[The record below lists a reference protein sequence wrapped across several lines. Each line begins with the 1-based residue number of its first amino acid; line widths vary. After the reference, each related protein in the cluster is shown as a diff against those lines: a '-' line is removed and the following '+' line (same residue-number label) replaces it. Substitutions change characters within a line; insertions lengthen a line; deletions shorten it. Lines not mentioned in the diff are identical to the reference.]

1 MENLKMT
8 GTCPLIKYTGNDE
21 YQLPTQKHQ
30 DQLQK
35 TTATHFNLNSK
46 KCGTKNK
53 FKITDKILRLYNTPD
68 KREVPLKRARSI
80 IGKRTRN
87 CQETPCVQKKLSFP
101 VLENNHSTKKSQ
113 THILQLPDSFVND
126 CLKRREHKEKRR
138 EHNDCLKRR
147 EHIEL
152 RPLAS
157 LTNADSCVIN
167 DKSCISQFKVL
178 DKIRPSHPQF
188 AKEIKVNSK
197 EALKINSL
205 ILTERLKVQLTPTSQ
220 HRITFASIENT
231 SQSNTATSKC
241 WLKNVTKTRLTS
253 CLDEM
258 CKLCE
263 LNPDQCKNS
272 ENRNNTLHID
282 LKRLTEVRSKNWSS
296 YGHYTKVHKLKYTK
310 RQKNLL
316 KNKDKQVEVD
326 EDYLS
331 VDVDELMNIY
341 KKKSIPNAMDSET
354 IGGCI
359 YPQSDVET
367 DRNAPSEVIND
378 NENVRKKETKSFTC
392 QDVYTP
398 LQRPMTTKLR
408 SCVCF
413 TSRKTCFTNAP

>member
-1 MENLKMT
+1 MANLKMT
-8 GTCPLIKYTGNDE
+8 GTCPLLKCTGNDE

-30 DQLQK
+30 GQLQK
-35 TTATHFNLNSK
+35 PTATHFTLNSK
-46 KCGTKNK
+46 KCATKNK

-68 KREVPLKRARSI
+68 EREVPLKRARSI
-80 IGKRTRN
+80 TGKRTRN
-87 CQETPCVQKKLSFP
+87 CQETPRVQRNSSFP
-101 VLENNHSTKKSQ
+101 ILDNNNSTKTRQ

-126 CLKRREHKEKRR
+126 CLKRREQ
-138 EHNDCLKRR
+138 NGCLKRR
-147 EHIEL
+147 EHL

-157 LTNADSCVIN
+157 MTNDDSCLIN

-188 AKEIKVNSK
+188 AKEIKVNSR

-220 HRITFASIENT
+220 HRITFPSIANT

-241 WLKNVTKTRLTS
+241 WLKNVTNSTKKRLTP
-253 CLDEM
+253 CLNEM

-263 LNPDQCKNS
+263 LNPGQCKNS

-331 VDVDELMNIY
+331 VDVDKLLNMY
-341 KKKSIPNAMDSET
+341 KEKSIPDGMDLET
-354 IGGCI
+354 IGGYI
-359 YPQSDVET
+359 YTQPDVDR
-367 DRNAPSEVIND
+367 DRNAPSQVDND
-378 NENVRKKETKSFTC
+378 NENVRKQETKSLTC
-392 QDVYTP
+392 QNMYAP
-398 LQRPMTTKLR
+398 LQRPTTTKLR

>member
-35 TTATHFNLNSK
+35 TTTTQVNLNSK

-68 KREVPLKRARSI
+68 EREVPLKRTQSI
-80 IGKRTRN
+80 TGKRTRT
-87 CQETPCVQKKLSFP
+87 CQETPRVKKKLSFP
-101 VLENNHSTKKSQ
+101 ILENHNSTKTRQ
-113 THILQLPDSFVND
+113 THILQLPDSFVTD
-126 CLKRREHKEKRR
+126 CLKRREH
-138 EHNDCLKRR
+138 ND
-147 EHIEL
+147 L

-157 LTNADSCVIN
+157 MADADSCVIN

-220 HRITFASIENT
+220 HRITFPSIENT

-241 WLKNVTKTRLTS
+241 WLKNVTKKSLTP

-263 LNPDQCKNS
+263 LNPGQCKNS

-310 RQKNLL
+310 RQMNLL
-316 KNKDKQVEVD
+316 KHKDKQVEVD

-331 VDVDELMNIY
+331 VDVDKLMNIY
-341 KKKSIPNAMDSET
+341 KEKSIPDAMDSEA
-354 IGGCI
+354 IDGCI
-359 YPQSDVET
+359 YTQPDIDT
-367 DRNAPSEVIND
+367 DRNAPSQLSND
-378 NENVRKKETKSFTC
+378 NENVRKQETKCFTC
-392 QDVYTP
+392 QDMYAP
-398 LQRPMTTKLR
+398 LQRPTTTKLR
-408 SCVCF
+408 SCVYF
-413 TSRKTCFTNAP
+413 TSRKTCFSNAP